1 MPRVFSQEDGNLD
14 TTPLTTT
21 RTKTY
26 KDIDLTF
33 TARTL
38 GDLFK
43 KTDAAAVKQAVKNL
57 LLTNHGDKPFDPIF
71 GGDLNSFLF
80 ENMEDIDEIEIQDQ
94 IVTALNNY
102 EPRALVQNVRVHLL
116 PDNNSIQIRVTFRV
130 VNTFEEVELNVE
142 LTRLR

>member
-1 MPRVFSQEDGNLD
+1 M
-14 TTPLTTT
+14 
-21 RTKTY
+21 
-26 KDIDLTF
+26 
-33 TARTL
+33 
-38 GDLFK
+38 
-43 KTDAAAVKQAVKNL
+43 KNS
-57 LLTNHGDKPFDPIF
+57 I
-71 GGDLNSFLF
+71 NSFLF

-116 PDNNSIQIRVTFRV
+116 PDNNSVQIRVTFRV

>member
-1 MPRVFSQEDGNLD
+1 MARVFAQEDGNLSTRPI
-14 TTPLTTT
+14 TTSRTTSYT
-21 RTKTY
+21 
-26 KDIDLTF
+26 DIDLTF
-33 TARTL
+33 ANKTN
-38 GDLFK
+38 GEIFK

-57 LLTNHGDKPFDPIF
+57 LLTNHGDKPFEPIF

>member
-1 MPRVFSQEDGNLD
+1 M
-14 TTPLTTT
+14 
-21 RTKTY
+21 
-26 KDIDLTF
+26 TF
-33 TARTL
+33 TARTM

-57 LLTNHGDKPFDPIF
+57 LLTNHGDKPFEPIF

-116 PDNNSIQIRVTFRV
+116 TDNNSVQIRVTFRV